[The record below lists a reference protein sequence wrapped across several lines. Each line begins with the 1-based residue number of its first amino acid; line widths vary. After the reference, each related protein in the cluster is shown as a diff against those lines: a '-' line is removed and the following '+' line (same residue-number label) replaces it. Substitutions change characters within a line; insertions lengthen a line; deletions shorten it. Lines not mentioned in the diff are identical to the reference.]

1 MVVAALG
8 SLVVQLGFRTWAAW
22 SGWYTTDD
30 LGFLRE
36 AHRTDQWSYLTEPYN
51 GHLMP
56 GGKLVFWAVDAAGS
70 AQWWPAVVYL
80 VLGQAVAAIA
90 CLWMLVTLFGRTW
103 AILPPFLLYLFLS
116 LTLPSYMWFV
126 AATQQL
132 PLQIVL
138 SLSVGA
144 WVRYLRGDGRI
155 WLVATLVTL
164 AAGLFVREKAML
176 VLPVLAFISLFYFT
190 AGGLGERVRRLRRQV
205 LPLGLVAALGLA
217 YLVAYAARVSGQ
229 SSSVTLRTAADLA
242 GSLLGSTLLTGI
254 VGGPWRWKAST
265 TNSFADAPEWAVGAA
280 WLVVGLVTV
289 YILLRRKRSW
299 QAFLLFAGYAGGTYL
314 LLLTARGGTFG
325 GSLGTDARYLSDI
338 PIVLCLCL
346 CLATTEL
353 RGAPGSSEP
362 RRPALVARV
371 PSWVVAGLTAAV
383 VLGGIVSSVL
393 YVRPWH
399 DNEARDF
406 FTRLDEDLTAQGPVD
421 LADRVLPRTVISP
434 YMAPNNT
441 LSFLAPL
448 STSDAHF
455 PDSSSSL
462 HVVGDD
468 GSLQSAGI
476 KPSLASPPGKV
487 PDCGWRVT
495 SRGATVPLSGR
506 ADGDPSW
513 MRIGYL
519 ATAPSVVTVTA
530 GDTTFEA
537 SLRSGLNDLF
547 LRVGTGFETV
557 SFSGLEP
564 GVTLCVDSI
573 KVGPVRPEVQE

>member
-1 MVVAALG
+1 VALIVA
-8 SLVVQLGFRTWAAW
+8 QLAFRTWAVW

-36 AHRTDQWSYLTEPYN
+36 AHRAGQWSYLMEPYN

-80 VLGQAVAAIA
+80 VLGQAVASAA
-90 CLWMLVTLFGRTW
+90 CLWMLITLFGRQW

-138 SLSVGA
+138 SLAVGS
-144 WVRYLRGDGRI
+144 WVRYLRGDGRV
-155 WLVATLVTL
+155 WLIATLVIL

-176 VLPVLAFISLFYFT
+176 VLPILAFISLFYFT
-190 AGGLGERVRRLRRQV
+190 TGRPGERVRALRRQV
-205 LPLGLVAALGLA
+205 PALLLVVALGLA
-217 YLVAYAARVSGQ
+217 YLVAYAGRVSGQ

-242 GSLLGSTLLTGI
+242 GTMLGSTLLTGI
-254 VGGPWRWKAST
+254 VGGPWRWQAST
-265 TNSFADAPEWAVGAA
+265 SNSFADAPVWGVSAA
-280 WLVVGLVTV
+280 WLVVGLVV
-289 YILLRRKRSW
+289 LYILLRRRRSW
-299 QAFLLFAGYAGGTYL
+299 QALLLFAGYVGGTYL
-314 LLLTARGGTFG
+314 LLLTARGGMFG

-346 CLATTEL
+346 GLAVAAL
-353 RGAPGSSEP
+353 PGAPGGSEP
-362 RRPALVARV
+362 RQPELVAQAPV
-371 PSWVVAGLTAAV
+371 WLVSALTAAV
-383 VLGGIVSSVL
+383 VLGGIASSIS

-406 FTRLDEDLTAQGPVD
+406 FTRLDKELTAQGPVD
-421 LADRVLPRTVISP
+421 LADRVLPRSIISP

-441 LSFLAPL
+441 LSFLTPL
-448 STSDAHF
+448 STDDARF

-462 HVVGDD
+462 YVVGND
-468 GSLQSAGI
+468 GRLRPARVT
-476 KPSLASPPGKV
+476 PSLASRPGKV

-495 SRGATVPLSGR
+495 EKGATVPLTGR
-506 ADGDPSW
+506 ADDATWW
-513 MRIGYL
+513 MRIAYL
-519 ATAPSVVTVTA
+519 ATAPSTVAIAA
-530 GDTTFEA
+530 GDTTVDA

-547 LRVGTGFETV
+547 LRVGTGFESVTITGV
-557 SFSGLEP
+557 EP
-564 GVTLCVDSI
+564 GVAVCVDRITVGSI
-573 KVGPVRPEVQE
+573 GSEGSA